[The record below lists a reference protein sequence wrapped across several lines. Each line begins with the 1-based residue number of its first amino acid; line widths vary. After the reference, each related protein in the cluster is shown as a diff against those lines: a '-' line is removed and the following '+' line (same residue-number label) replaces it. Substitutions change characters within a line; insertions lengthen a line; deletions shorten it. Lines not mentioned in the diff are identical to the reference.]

1 MSLLDILRLFQWFNQ
16 MLLLEHYSPY
26 VLLQI
31 LWLFKLFKY
40 SSSLIF
46 QSLTWFMILCLFLYL
61 ISLSY
66 KLVIYFL
73 RFLAIQT
80 QLLFNVYHK
89 LSKIILSYHH
99 MPHLPY
105 PQSWSQPLGFIT
117 SPLTLLM
124 IYGKARALNML
135 IT

>member
-1 MSLLDILRLFQWFNQ
+1 MSLLDILCLFQWFNQ

-46 QSLTWFMILCLFLYL
+46 QSLTWFMILCLYLYL

-73 RFLAIQT
+73 QFLAIQT

-89 LSKIILSYHH
+89 LFILSYHH
-99 MPHLPY
+99 MPHLSY
-105 PQSWSQPLGFIT
+105 PQSWSQPLGFFIT